1 MNYPENIEQKIDF
14 TQIREWIMRECDSPL
29 GKERCEQMVYLTDF
43 NAIAEHVNRTAQ
55 MQQALTDS
63 TLTFPSGDIY
73 DLREQLQRIRIEGLY
88 LDESELFS
96 LQKCLLFAHAMQ
108 VFLSGLDERRYDLL
122 IGVRSMLS
130 LSLTPI
136 LNRLDQLLDRYGELR
151 DNASPE
157 LARLRQELRKAEGTV
172 ARAIDRILR
181 QAQADG
187 LIDKDAAPT
196 LREGRLVLPVAPAYK
211 RKIGGIVHDES
222 ASGKTVYIEPQQV
235 IEANN
240 HIREL
245 EGAERRERIRLLI
258 EFSTELR
265 PLLSDLM
272 QVQQFVAEVDFLRA
286 KARIGIR
293 LNSIAPTL
301 VDRPILAWREAR
313 HPILCRRLPEVG
325 KQVVPLDICLYNG
338 NRILVISGP
347 NAGGKSVCLKT
358 AALLQYMLQCGLTVP
373 AGEASE
379 AGIFRQLMIDI
390 GDEQSINND
399 LSTYSSHLRN
409 MKYFVKNADANTLFL
424 IDEFGTGTEP
434 LIGGALAQSVLIH
447 LNQAGAMG
455 IITTHYTN
463 LKHLAEQTEG
473 IVNGAMLYDRGALK
487 PLFQLSIGQ
496 AGSSFAIEIARQIG
510 LPEQI
515 ITEATELI
523 GAEHIDYDKQ
533 LQDIARDK
541 RYWENKRQNIRQR
554 EKHLEERIALYEDQ
568 IGNLKKKQKEMLD
581 EAKQQA
587 ADILEQS
594 NATIE
599 RTIREI
605 KEAKADKEAT
615 KKAREKVEE
624 LKQQVKRPQSA
635 TAKRQKTASLHP
647 TRTSSLGTPPLK
659 DNKPQ
664 APVKENGKTVLH
676 DLSDLR
682 ILSKR
687 PDIVSKPTTPRPA
700 TTVADQMRR
709 RKLAFNRT
717 LDMRGMRVDEALE
730 QIIAYIDDA
739 IMVGAEEVTILHGT
753 GTGAVKQVVR
763 DYLQQK
769 NHAMH
774 KRGVGEITFHDGDPD
789 RGGAGITI
797 VEL

>member
-14 TQIREWIMRECDSPL
+14 TLIREWVMKECDSPL
-29 GKERCEQMVYLTDF
+29 GKERCEAMSFMTDTT
-43 NAIAEHVNRTAQ
+43 AIRERVAQTAQ
-55 MQQALTDS
+55 MQQALTDA
-63 TLTFPSGDIY
+63 TLSFPQGDIY
-73 DLREQLQRIRIEGLY
+73 DLREQLQRIRVEGLY
-88 LDESELFS
+88 LDEAELFC

-108 VFLSGLDERRYDLL
+108 SFLRSLDPARYALL
-122 IGVRSMLS
+122 TNMANILGIS
-130 LSLTPI
+130 LSPVTS
-136 LNRLDQLLDRYGELR
+136 RLEQLLDRYGELR
-151 DNASPE
+151 DSASPE

-187 LIDKDAAPT
+187 IIDKDAAPT
-196 LREGRLVLPVAPAYK
+196 LREGRLVLPVAPSYK
-211 RKIGGIVHDES
+211 RKISGIVHDES

-245 EGAERRERIRLLI
+245 EGAERRERVRILI
-258 EFSTELR
+258 AFSGELR

-272 QVQQFVAEVDFLRA
+272 QVQHFVAEVDFVRA
-286 KARIGIR
+286 KARVGIR
-293 LNSIAPTL
+293 LHSIAPQIEP
-301 VDRPILAWREAR
+301 RPLLHWQQAR
-313 HPILCRRLPEVG
+313 HPILSKRLPEVG
-325 KQVVPLDICLYNG
+325 KEVVPLDINLHEG

-373 AGEASE
+373 AGEASV
-379 AGIFRQLMIDI
+379 AGLFSQLMIDI

-409 MKYFVKNADANTLFL
+409 MKYFVKNANPDTLFL

-434 LIGGALAQSVLIH
+434 LIGGSIAESVLLH

-473 IVNGAMLYDRGALK
+473 IVNGAMLYDRGALR

-510 LPEQI
+510 LPEEI
-515 ITEATELI
+515 INEATQLI

-541 RYWENKRQNIRQR
+541 RYWQNKRENIRTR
-554 EKHLEERIALYEDQ
+554 EKHLEERIAYYEQQ
-568 IGNLKKKQKEMLD
+568 IGSIKQTKREMLD

-587 ADILEQS
+587 ADILQQS
-594 NATIE
+594 NAAIE

-605 KEAKADKEAT
+605 KESQADKEAT
-615 KKAREKVEE
+615 RKAREKVEE
-624 LKQQVKRPQSA
+624 LKQKVSTDSGKSRKS
-635 TAKRQKTASLHP
+635 RDS
-647 TRTSSLGTPPLK
+647 RNSGDSRISRDSRISSTP
-659 DNKPQ
+659 
-664 APVKENGKTVLH
+664 GKSVLH
-676 DLSDLR
+676 DLSELR
-682 ILSKR
+682 VLTKR
-687 PDIVSKPTTPRPA
+687 PDIAAKPTPQRSSA
-700 TTVADQMRR
+700 SSVADQMRR

-730 QIIAYIDDA
+730 AIIAYIDDA

-753 GTGAVKQVVR
+753 GSGAVKQVVR
-763 DYLQQK
+763 DYLQEK
-769 NHAMH
+769 SHAMR
-774 KRGVGEITFHDGDPD
+774 KRGTGTITFHDGDPD
-789 RGGAGITI
+789 RGGAGLTI

>member
-1 MNYPENIEQKIDF
+1 LLIANLNYPENIEQKIDF
-14 TQIREWIMRECDSPL
+14 TVIREWVNKECDSPL
-29 GKERCEQMVYLTDF
+29 GQERCEAMSFLTDAS
-43 NAIAEHVNRTAQ
+43 AIAERVQQTWQ
-55 MQQALTDS
+55 MQQALTDA
-63 TLTFPSGDIY
+63 TLSFPRGDIY

-88 LDESELFS
+88 LDEPELFS
-96 LQKCLLFAHAMQ
+96 LQKCLLFARDMQ
-108 VFLSGLDERRYDLL
+108 AFLKSLDPARYALL
-122 IGVRSMLS
+122 INMSTMLG

-136 LNRLDQLLDRYGELR
+136 TNRLEQLLDRYGELR

-187 LIDKDAAPT
+187 IIDRDAAPT
-196 LREGRLVLPVAPAYK
+196 LREGRLVLPVAPSYK
-211 RKIGGIVHDES
+211 RKISGIVHDES

-245 EGAERRERIRLLI
+245 EGAERRERIRILI
-258 EFSTELR
+258 AFASELR
-265 PLLSDLM
+265 PLLDDLM
-272 QVQQFVAEVDFLRA
+272 QVQHFVAEVDFVRA
-286 KARIGIR
+286 KARVGVQLR
-293 LNSIAPTL
+293 SIAPEM
-301 VDRPILAWREAR
+301 VKRPLISWKQAR
-313 HPILCRRLPEVG
+313 HPILSKRLPEVG
-325 KQVVPLDICLYNG
+325 KQVVPLDINLHEG

-373 AGEASE
+373 AGEASQ
-379 AGIFRQLMIDI
+379 AGIFKQLMIDI

-409 MKYFVKNADANTLFL
+409 MKYFVKNADKDTLFL

-434 LIGGALAQSVLIH
+434 LIGGAIAESVLLH
-447 LNQAGAMG
+447 LNQAEAMG

-473 IVNGAMLYDRGALK
+473 IVNGAMLYDRGALR

-515 ITEATELI
+515 INEATGLI

-541 RYWENKRQNIRQR
+541 RYWQNKRENIRTR
-554 EKHLEERIALYEDQ
+554 EKHLEERIAYYEQQ
-568 IGNLKKKQKEMLD
+568 IGSIKQTKREMLD

-587 ADILEQS
+587 ADLLQQS
-594 NATIE
+594 NAAIE

-605 KEAKADKEAT
+605 KESQADKEVT
-615 KKAREKVEE
+615 RKAREKVEV
-624 LKQQVKRPQSA
+624 LKEKVSSKQPSLA
-635 TAKRQKTASLHP
+635 AKRAKTQ
-647 TRTSSLGTPPLK
+647 PPM
-659 DNKPQ
+659 PAVEQ
-664 APVKENGKTVLH
+664 RGGKSVLH
-676 DLSDLR
+676 DLSELR
-682 ILSKR
+682 VLTKR
-687 PDIVSKPTTPRPA
+687 PDLAPKPSAPRPA

-730 QIIAYIDDA
+730 AIIAYIDDA

-753 GTGAVKQVVR
+753 GSGAVKQVVR
-763 DYLQQK
+763 DYLQEK
-769 NHAMH
+769 SHAMR
-774 KRGVGEITFHDGDPD
+774 KRGTGTITFHDGDPD
-789 RGGAGITI
+789 RGGAGLTI

>member
-14 TQIREWIMRECDSPL
+14 TLIREWVMKECDSPL
-29 GKERCEQMVYLTDF
+29 GKERCEAMSFMTDTT
-43 NAIAEHVNRTAQ
+43 AIRERVAQTAQ
-55 MQQALTDS
+55 MQQALTDA
-63 TLTFPSGDIY
+63 TLSFPQGDIY
-73 DLREQLQRIRIEGLY
+73 DLREQLQRIRVEGLY
-88 LDESELFS
+88 LDEAELFC

-108 VFLSGLDERRYDLL
+108 SFLRSLDPARYALL
-122 IGVRSMLS
+122 TNMANILGIS
-130 LSLTPI
+130 LSPVTS
-136 LNRLDQLLDRYGELR
+136 RLEQLLDRYGELR
-151 DNASPE
+151 DSASPE

-187 LIDKDAAPT
+187 IIDKDAAPT
-196 LREGRLVLPVAPAYK
+196 LREGRLVLPVAPSYK
-211 RKIGGIVHDES
+211 RKISGIVHDES

-245 EGAERRERIRLLI
+245 EGAERRERVRILI
-258 EFSTELR
+258 AFSGELR

-272 QVQQFVAEVDFLRA
+272 QVQHFVAEVDFVRA
-286 KARIGIR
+286 KARVGIR
-293 LNSIAPTL
+293 LHSIAPQIEP
-301 VDRPILAWREAR
+301 RPLLHWLQAR
-313 HPILCRRLPEVG
+313 HPILSKRLPEVG
-325 KQVVPLDICLYNG
+325 KEVVPLDINLHEG

-373 AGEASE
+373 AGEASV
-379 AGIFRQLMIDI
+379 AGLFSQLMIDI

-409 MKYFVKNADANTLFL
+409 MKYFVKNANPDTLFL

-434 LIGGALAQSVLIH
+434 LIGGSIAESVLLH

-473 IVNGAMLYDRGALK
+473 IVNGAMLYDRGALR

-510 LPEQI
+510 LPEEI
-515 ITEATELI
+515 INEATQLI

-541 RYWENKRQNIRQR
+541 RYWQNKRENIRTR
-554 EKHLEERIALYEDQ
+554 EKHLEERIAYYEQQ
-568 IGNLKKKQKEMLD
+568 IGSIKQTKREMLD

-587 ADILEQS
+587 ADILQQS
-594 NATIE
+594 NAAIE

-605 KEAKADKEAT
+605 KESQADKEAT
-615 KKAREKVEE
+615 RKAREKVEE
-624 LKQQVKRPQSA
+624 L
-635 TAKRQKTASLHP
+635 RQKVSTDSGKS
-647 TRTSSLGTPPLK
+647 RKSRDSRNSGDSRISRDSRISSTP
-659 DNKPQ
+659 
-664 APVKENGKTVLH
+664 GKSVLH
-676 DLSDLR
+676 DLSELR
-682 ILSKR
+682 VLTKR
-687 PDIVSKPTTPRPA
+687 PDIAAKPTPQRSSA
-700 TTVADQMRR
+700 SSVADQMRR

-730 QIIAYIDDA
+730 AIIAYIDDA

-753 GTGAVKQVVR
+753 GSGAVKQVVR
-763 DYLQQK
+763 DYLQEK
-769 NHAMH
+769 SHAMR
-774 KRGVGEITFHDGDPD
+774 KRGTGTITFHDGDPD
-789 RGGAGITI
+789 RGGAGLTI

>member
-1 MNYPENIEQKIDF
+1 MNYPDNIEQKIDF
-14 TQIREWIMRECDSPL
+14 TLIREWVSRECDSPL
-29 GKERCEQMVYLTDF
+29 GQERCAEMSYLTDPT
-43 NAIAEHVNRTAQ
+43 AIIERVTQTAQ
-55 MQQALTDS
+55 MQQALTDA
-63 TLTFPSGDIY
+63 TLSFPRGDIF
-73 DLREQLQRIRIEGLY
+73 DLRKQLQRIRIEGLY
-88 LDESELFS
+88 LDEPELFS
-96 LQKCLLFAHAMQ
+96 LQKCLLFARDMQ
-108 VFLSGLDERRYDLL
+108 AFLRSLDPARYALLMNMANMLGLP
-122 IGVRSMLS
+122 
-130 LSLTPI
+130 LTPI
-136 LNRLDQLLDRYGELR
+136 TTRLDQLLDRYGELR
-151 DNASPE
+151 DSASPE

-245 EGAERRERIRLLI
+245 EGAERRERIRILI
-258 EFSTELR
+258 AFSGELR
-265 PLLSDLM
+265 PLLGDLM
-272 QVQQFVAEVDFLRA
+272 QVQNFVAEVDFVRA
-286 KARIGIR
+286 KARVG
-293 LNSIAPTL
+293 LQLHSIAPNIVKQPL
-301 VDRPILAWREAR
+301 ISWKQAR
-313 HPILCRRLPEVG
+313 HPILCKRLPEVG
-325 KQVVPLDICLYNG
+325 KEVVPLDITLHEG

-358 AALLQYMLQCGLTVP
+358 AAMLQYMLQCGMTVP
-373 AGEASE
+373 AGEASQ
-379 AGIFRQLMIDI
+379 AGIFKQLMIDI

-409 MKYFVKNADANTLFL
+409 MKYFVRNADSDTLFL

-434 LIGGALAQSVLIH
+434 LIGGAIAESVLLH
-447 LNQAGAMG
+447 LNGAQAMG

-463 LKHLAEQTEG
+463 LKHMAEQTEG
-473 IVNGAMLYDRGALK
+473 IVNGAMLYDRGALR

-515 ITEATELI
+515 ITEATQLI

-541 RYWENKRQNIRQR
+541 RYWQNKRENIRTR
-554 EKHLEERIALYEDQ
+554 EKHLEERITYYEQQ
-568 IGNLKKKQKEMLD
+568 IGSLKQTKREMLD

-587 ADILEQS
+587 ADILNQS

-605 KEAKADKEAT
+605 KEAQAGKEAT
-615 KKAREKVEE
+615 RKAREKVEE
-624 LKQQVKRPQSA
+624 LKRRVESPQPMVAAKKR
-635 TAKRQKTASLHP
+635 KTAAP
-647 TRTSSLGTPPLK
+647 RDP
-659 DNKPQ
+659 KPQ
-664 APVKENGKTVLH
+664 PATVNGKTVLH

-682 ILSKR
+682 LLTKH
-687 PDIVSKPTTPRPA
+687 PDSAPKPAAARPA

-709 RKLAFNRT
+709 SKLSFNRT

-730 QIIAYIDDA
+730 TIIAYIDNA

-769 NHAMH
+769 SNAMR
-774 KRGVGEITFHDGDPD
+774 KRGTGSITFHDGDPD

>member
-1 MNYPENIEQKIDF
+1 MLIANLNYPENIEQKIDF
-14 TQIREWIMRECDSPL
+14 TVIREWVNKECDSPL
-29 GKERCEQMVYLTDF
+29 GQERCEAMSFLTDAS
-43 NAIAEHVNRTAQ
+43 AIAERVQQTWQ
-55 MQQALTDS
+55 MQQALTDA
-63 TLTFPSGDIY
+63 TLSFPRGDIY

-88 LDESELFS
+88 LDEPELFS
-96 LQKCLLFAHAMQ
+96 LQKCLLFARDMQ
-108 VFLSGLDERRYDLL
+108 AFLKSLDPARYALL
-122 IGVRSMLS
+122 INMSTMLG

-136 LNRLDQLLDRYGELR
+136 TNRLEQLLDRYGELR

-187 LIDKDAAPT
+187 IIDRDAAPT
-196 LREGRLVLPVAPAYK
+196 LREGRLVLPVAPSYK
-211 RKIGGIVHDES
+211 RKISGIVHDES

-245 EGAERRERIRLLI
+245 EGAERRERIRILI
-258 EFSTELR
+258 AFASELR
-265 PLLSDLM
+265 PLLDDLM
-272 QVQQFVAEVDFLRA
+272 QVQHFVAEVDFVRA
-286 KARIGIR
+286 KARVGVQLR
-293 LNSIAPTL
+293 SIAPEM
-301 VDRPILAWREAR
+301 VKRPLISWKQAR
-313 HPILCRRLPEVG
+313 HPILSKRLPEVG
-325 KQVVPLDICLYNG
+325 KQVVPLDINLHEG

-373 AGEASE
+373 AGEASQ
-379 AGIFRQLMIDI
+379 AGIFKQLMIDI

-409 MKYFVKNADANTLFL
+409 MKYFVKNADKDTLFL

-434 LIGGALAQSVLIH
+434 LIGGAIAESVLLH
-447 LNQAGAMG
+447 LNQAEAMG

-473 IVNGAMLYDRGALK
+473 IVNGAMLYDRGALR

-515 ITEATELI
+515 INEATGLI

-541 RYWENKRQNIRQR
+541 RYWQNKRENIRTR
-554 EKHLEERIALYEDQ
+554 EKHLEERIAYYEQQ
-568 IGNLKKKQKEMLD
+568 IGSIKQTKREMLD

-587 ADILEQS
+587 ADLLQQS
-594 NATIE
+594 NAAIE

-605 KEAKADKEAT
+605 KESQADKEVT
-615 KKAREKVEE
+615 RKAREKVEV
-624 LKQQVKRPQSA
+624 LKEKVSSKQPSLA
-635 TAKRQKTASLHP
+635 AKRAKTQ
-647 TRTSSLGTPPLK
+647 PPM
-659 DNKPQ
+659 PAVEQ
-664 APVKENGKTVLH
+664 RGGKSVLH
-676 DLSDLR
+676 DLSELR
-682 ILSKR
+682 VLTKR
-687 PDIVSKPTTPRPA
+687 PDLAPKPSAPRPA

-730 QIIAYIDDA
+730 AIIAYIDDA

-753 GTGAVKQVVR
+753 GSGAVKQVVR
-763 DYLQQK
+763 DYLQEK
-769 NHAMH
+769 SHAMR
-774 KRGVGEITFHDGDPD
+774 KRGTGTITFHDGDPD
-789 RGGAGITI
+789 RGGAGLTI

>member
-1 MNYPENIEQKIDF
+1 MIYPENIEQKIDF
-14 TQIREWIMRECDSPL
+14 TLIRGWVNKECDSPL
-29 GKERCEQMVYLTDF
+29 GQERCEQMSYLTDPK
-43 NAIAEHVNRTAQ
+43 AIAERVTQTAQ
-55 MQQALTDS
+55 MQQALTDAALS
-63 TLTFPSGDIY
+63 FPRGDIY

-88 LDESELFS
+88 LDEPELFS
-96 LQKCLLFAHAMQ
+96 LQKCLLFAHDMQ
-108 VFLSGLDERRYDLL
+108 AFLKGLDAARYALL
-122 IGVRSMLS
+122 INMGNMLG

-136 LNRLDQLLDRYGELR
+136 TTRLDQLLDRYGELR

-235 IEANN
+235 VEANN

-245 EGAERRERIRLLI
+245 EGAERRERIRILI
-258 EFSTELR
+258 AFSSELR
-265 PLLSDLM
+265 PLLDDLM
-272 QVQQFVAEVDFLRA
+272 QVQQFVAEVDFVRA
-286 KARIGIR
+286 KARVGLQ

-301 VDRPILAWREAR
+301 VKKPVIRWQQAR
-313 HPILCRRLPEVG
+313 HPVLCKRLPEVG
-325 KQVVPLDICLYNG
+325 KEVVPLDITLHEG

-358 AALLQYMLQCGLTVP
+358 AALMQYMLQCGLTVP
-373 AGEASE
+373 VGEASE
-379 AGIFRQLMIDI
+379 AGIFKQMMIDI

-409 MKYFVKNADANTLFL
+409 MKYFVKNADKDTLFL

-434 LIGGALAQSVLIH
+434 LIGGAIAESVLLR
-447 LNQAGAMG
+447 LNEAQATG

-473 IVNGAMLYDRGALK
+473 IVNGAMLYDRGALR

-510 LPEQI
+510 LPEDI
-515 ITEATELI
+515 ISQATELI

-541 RYWENKRQNIRQR
+541 RYWENKRQNIRTR
-554 EKHLEERIALYEDQ
+554 EKHLEERIAYYEKE
-568 IGNLKKKQKEMLD
+568 IGELKKKQKEMIS

-587 ADILEQS
+587 ADLLEQS

-615 KKAREKVEE
+615 KKARAKVEE
-624 LKQQVKRPQSA
+624 LKLQVNQKPRSTRITRSTQKNQSSPSPEPEKRS
-635 TAKRQKTASLHP
+635 
-647 TRTSSLGTPPLK
+647 
-659 DNKPQ
+659 
-664 APVKENGKTVLH
+664 GKSVLH
-676 DLSDLR
+676 DLSELK
-682 ILSKR
+682 ILTKR
-687 PDIVSKPTTPRPA
+687 PDLAPTPTATRPT

-739 IMVGAEEVTILHGT
+739 IMVGADEVTILHGT

-769 NHAMH
+769 KHAMA
-774 KRGVGEITFHDGDPD
+774 KRGTGTLNYHDGDPD

>member
-1 MNYPENIEQKIDF
+1 MLYPENIEQKIDF
-14 TQIREWIMRECDSPL
+14 TLIRGWVSKECDSPL
-29 GKERCEQMVYLTDF
+29 GQERCEQMSFLTDPT
-43 NAIAEHVNRTAQ
+43 AIIERVNQTAQ
-55 MQQALTDS
+55 MQQALTDA
-63 TLTFPSGDIY
+63 TLSFPRGDIY

-88 LDESELFS
+88 LDEQELFS
-96 LQKCLLFAHAMQ
+96 LQKCLLFARDMQ
-108 VFLSGLDERRYDLL
+108 TFLKGLEPARYALL
-122 IGVRSMLS
+122 INMSNMLGM
-130 LSLTPI
+130 SLTPVTTQ
-136 LNRLDQLLDRYGELR
+136 LERLLDRYGELR
-151 DNASPE
+151 DTASPE

-245 EGAERRERIRLLI
+245 EGAERRERIRILI
-258 EFSTELR
+258 AFANELR
-265 PLLSDLM
+265 PLLGDLM
-272 QVQQFVAEVDFLRA
+272 QVQHFVAEVDFVRA
-286 KARIGIR
+286 KARVG
-293 LNSIAPTL
+293 LQLKSIAPTL
-301 VDRPILAWREAR
+301 VKKPVIHWQQAR
-313 HPILCRRLPEVG
+313 HPILCKRLPEVG
-325 KQVVPLDICLYNG
+325 KEVVPLDITLHEG

-358 AALLQYMLQCGLTVP
+358 AAMLQYMLQCGMTVP

-379 AGIFRQLMIDI
+379 AGIFKQLMIDI

-409 MKYFVKNADANTLFL
+409 MKYFVKNADTNTLFL

-434 LIGGALAQSVLIH
+434 LIGGAIAESVLLH
-447 LNQAGAMG
+447 LNEAHATG

-473 IVNGAMLYDRGALK
+473 IVNGAMLYDRGALR

-515 ITEATELI
+515 IQEATELI

-541 RYWENKRQNIRQR
+541 RYWENKRQNIRTR
-554 EKHLEERIALYEDQ
+554 EKHLEEKIAYYEKE
-568 IGNLKKKQKEMLD
+568 IGELKKKQKEMLN

-587 ADILEQS
+587 ADLLEQS

-605 KEAKADKEAT
+605 KEAQADKEAT
-615 KKAREKVEE
+615 KKARAKVEE
-624 LKQQVKRPQSA
+624 LKQQVSKPQSA
-635 TAKRQKTASLHP
+635 TAKKAKTAVAQ
-647 TRTSSLGTPPLK
+647 RTKTPEPEK
-659 DNKPQ
+659 RG
-664 APVKENGKTVLH
+664 GKSVLH
-676 DLSDLR
+676 DLSELR
-682 ILSKR
+682 LLTKR
-687 PDIVSKPTTPRPA
+687 PDLMPKPTTTSQRPTT

-730 QIIAYIDDA
+730 TIIAYIDDA
-739 IMVGAEEVTILHGT
+739 IMVGADEVTILHGT

-769 NHAMH
+769 SHAMA
-774 KRGVGEITFHDGDPD
+774 KRGAGSISFHDGDPD
-789 RGGAGITI
+789 RGGAGLTI

>member
-14 TQIREWIMRECDSPL
+14 TLIREWVIKECDSPL
-29 GKERCEQMVYLTDF
+29 GQERCADMTYLTDA
-43 NAIAEHVNRTAQ
+43 NAIAERVQQTWQ
-55 MQQALTDS
+55 MQQALTDA
-63 TLTFPSGDIY
+63 TLSFPHGDIF

-88 LDESELFS
+88 LDEPELFS
-96 LQKCLLFAHAMQ
+96 LQKCLLFARDMQ
-108 VFLSGLDERRYDLL
+108 AFLKSLEPARYALL
-122 IGVRSMLS
+122 INMSNMLGI
-130 LSLTPI
+130 SLTPI
-136 LNRLDQLLDRYGELR
+136 TTQLERLLDRYGELR

-245 EGAERRERIRLLI
+245 EGAERRERIRILI
-258 EFSTELR
+258 AFANELR
-265 PLLSDLM
+265 PLLGDLL
-272 QVQQFVAEVDFLRA
+272 QVQHFVAEVDFVRA
-286 KARIGIR
+286 KARVG
-293 LNSIAPTL
+293 LQLGSIAPEL
-301 VDRPILAWREAR
+301 VKRPLIRWQQAR
-313 HPILCRRLPEVG
+313 HPILCKRLPEVG
-325 KQVVPLDICLYNG
+325 KEVVPLDINLHEG

-358 AALLQYMLQCGLTVP
+358 AAMLQYMLQCGMTVP
-373 AGEASE
+373 AGEASQ
-379 AGIFRQLMIDI
+379 AGIFKQLMIDI

-409 MKYFVKNADANTLFL
+409 MKHFVKNADKDTLFL

-434 LIGGALAQSVLIH
+434 LIGGAIAESVLLH
-447 LNQAGAMG
+447 LNQAQAMG

-473 IVNGAMLYDRGALK
+473 IVNGAMLYDRGALR

-510 LPEQI
+510 LPEEI
-515 ITEATELI
+515 INEATQLI

-541 RYWENKRQNIRQR
+541 RYWQNKRENIRSR
-554 EKHLEERIALYEDQ
+554 EKHLEERIAYYEQQ
-568 IGNLKKKQKEMLD
+568 IGSIKQTKREMLD

-587 ADILEQS
+587 ADILQQS

-605 KEAKADKEAT
+605 KESQADKEAT

-624 LKQQVKRPQSA
+624 MKEKVSSKQPSLA
-635 TAKRQKTASLHP
+635 AKRAKP
-647 TRTSSLGTPPLK
+647 TQPTTPAVE
-659 DNKPQ
+659 Q
-664 APVKENGKTVLH
+664 RGGKSVLH
-676 DLSDLR
+676 DLSELR
-682 ILSKR
+682 MLTKR
-687 PDIVSKPTTPRPA
+687 PDIAAKPATPRPA

-730 QIIAYIDDA
+730 TIIAYIDDA

-763 DYLQQK
+763 DYLQEK
-769 NHAMH
+769 SHAMR
-774 KRGVGEITFHDGDPD
+774 KRGTGTITYHDGDPD

>member
-1 MNYPENIEQKIDF
+1 MNYPDNIEQKIDF
-14 TQIREWIMRECDSPL
+14 TQVREWIRKECDSPL
-29 GKERCEQMVYLTDF
+29 GEERCAAMTFLTDAA
-43 NAIAEHVNRTAQ
+43 AISERVQQTAQ
-55 MQQALTDS
+55 MQQALTDA
-63 TLTFPSGDIY
+63 TLSFPRGDIY

-88 LDESELFS
+88 LDEAELFS
-96 LQKCLLFAHAMQ
+96 LQKCLQFAEEMQ
-108 VFLSGLDERRYDLL
+108 RFLKTLDLTRYSLL
-122 IGVRSMLS
+122 IAMSNMLTI
-130 LSLTPI
+130 SLTPI
-136 LNRLDQLLDRYGELR
+136 LVRLDQLLDRYGELR
-151 DNASPE
+151 DSASPE
-157 LARLRQELRKAEGTV
+157 LGRLRQELRKAEGTV

-196 LREGRLVLPVAPAYK
+196 LREGRLVLPVPPAYK

-245 EGAERRERIRLLI
+245 EGAERRERIRILI
-258 EFSTELR
+258 AFSGELR
-265 PLLSDLM
+265 PLLTDLM
-272 QVQQFVAEVDFLRA
+272 QVQQFVAEIDFVRA
-286 KARIGIR
+286 KARVGIG
-293 LNSIAPTL
+293 LKSIAPIIN
-301 VDRPILAWREAR
+301 DRPLLSWREAR
-313 HPILCRRLPEVG
+313 HPILCKRLPEAG
-325 KQVVPLDICLYNG
+325 KQVVPLDINLHEG

-409 MKYFVKNADANTLFL
+409 MKYFVRNADAQTLFL

-434 LIGGALAQSVLIH
+434 LIGGALAESVLLH
-447 LNQAGAMG
+447 LNQAEAMG

-463 LKHLAEQTEG
+463 LKHLAEQTDG

-510 LPEQI
+510 LPEEI
-515 ITEATELI
+515 IKQATELI

-541 RYWENKRQNIRQR
+541 RYWQNKRENIRSR
-554 EKHLEERIALYEDQ
+554 EKHLEERIAYYEQQ
-568 IGNLKKKQKEMLD
+568 IGSIKQTQREMLS

-587 ADILEQS
+587 ADLLQQS

-605 KEAKADKEAT
+605 KEAQADKEVT
-615 KKAREKVEE
+615 RKAREKVEE
-624 LKQQVKRPQSA
+624 MKQKVNTK
-635 TAKRQKTASLHP
+635 TAKTK
-647 TRTSSLGTPPLK
+647 
-659 DNKPQ
+659 
-664 APVKENGKTVLH
+664 VNGKSVKSVRSVPNSSTPALEQRGGKSVLH
-676 DLSDLR
+676 DLSELR
-682 ILSKR
+682 ILTKR
-687 PDIVSKPTTPRPA
+687 PELPAKPVTQRA
-700 TTVADQMRR
+700 TSSVADQMRR

-717 LDMRGMRVDEALE
+717 LDMRGMRADEALE
-730 QIIAYIDDA
+730 TIIAYIDDA

-763 DYLQQK
+763 DYLQEK
-769 NHAMH
+769 SHAMR
-774 KRGVGEITFHDGDPD
+774 KRGTGTITFHDGDPD

>member
-1 MNYPENIEQKIDF
+1 MLIANLNYPENIEQKIDF
-14 TQIREWIMRECDSPL
+14 TVIREWVNKECDSPL
-29 GKERCEQMVYLTDF
+29 GQERCEAMSFLTDAS
-43 NAIAEHVNRTAQ
+43 AIAERVQQTWQ
-55 MQQALTDS
+55 MQQALTDA
-63 TLTFPSGDIY
+63 TLSFPRGDIY

-88 LDESELFS
+88 LDEPELFS
-96 LQKCLLFAHAMQ
+96 LQKCLLFARDMQ
-108 VFLSGLDERRYDLL
+108 AFLKSLDPARYALL
-122 IGVRSMLS
+122 INMSTMLG

-136 LNRLDQLLDRYGELR
+136 TNRLEQLLDRYGELR

-187 LIDKDAAPT
+187 IIDRDAAPT
-196 LREGRLVLPVAPAYK
+196 LREGRLVLPVAPSYK
-211 RKIGGIVHDES
+211 RKISGIVHDES

-245 EGAERRERIRLLI
+245 EGAERRERIRILI
-258 EFSTELR
+258 AFAGELR
-265 PLLSDLM
+265 PLLDDLM
-272 QVQQFVAEVDFLRA
+272 QVQHFVAEVDFVRA
-286 KARIGIR
+286 KARVGVQLR
-293 LNSIAPTL
+293 SIAPEM
-301 VDRPILAWREAR
+301 VKRPLISWKQAR
-313 HPILCRRLPEVG
+313 HPILSKRLPEVG
-325 KQVVPLDICLYNG
+325 KQVVPLDINLHEG

-373 AGEASE
+373 AGEASQ
-379 AGIFRQLMIDI
+379 AGIFKQLMIDI

-409 MKYFVKNADANTLFL
+409 MKYFVKNADKDTLFL

-434 LIGGALAQSVLIH
+434 LIGGAIAESVLLH
-447 LNQAGAMG
+447 LNQAEAMG

-473 IVNGAMLYDRGALK
+473 IVNGAMLYDRGALR

-515 ITEATELI
+515 INEATGLI

-541 RYWENKRQNIRQR
+541 RYWQNKRENIRTR
-554 EKHLEERIALYEDQ
+554 EKHLEERIAYYEQQ
-568 IGNLKKKQKEMLD
+568 IGSIKQTKREMLD

-587 ADILEQS
+587 ADLLQQS
-594 NATIE
+594 NAAIE

-605 KEAKADKEAT
+605 KESQADKEVT
-615 KKAREKVEE
+615 RKAREKVEV
-624 LKQQVKRPQSA
+624 LKEKVSSKQPSLA
-635 TAKRQKTASLHP
+635 AKRAKTQ
-647 TRTSSLGTPPLK
+647 PPM
-659 DNKPQ
+659 PAVEQ
-664 APVKENGKTVLH
+664 RGGKSVLH
-676 DLSDLR
+676 DLSELR
-682 ILSKR
+682 VLTKR
-687 PDIVSKPTTPRPA
+687 PDLAPKPSAPRPA

-730 QIIAYIDDA
+730 AIIAYIDDA

-753 GTGAVKQVVR
+753 GSGAVKQVVR
-763 DYLQQK
+763 DYLQEK
-769 NHAMH
+769 SHAMR
-774 KRGVGEITFHDGDPD
+774 KRGTGTITFHDGDPD
-789 RGGAGITI
+789 RGGAGLTI

>member
-14 TQIREWIMRECDSPL
+14 TLIREWISKECDSPL
-29 GKERCEQMVYLTDF
+29 GQERCEQMNYLTDAR
-43 NAIAEHVNRTAQ
+43 AITEHVTRTAQ
-55 MQQALTDS
+55 MQAALTDA
-63 TLTFPSGDIY
+63 TLSFPRGEIY

-88 LDESELFS
+88 LDEPELFC
-96 LQKCLLFAHAMQ
+96 LQKCLLFARDMQ
-108 VFLSGLDERRYDLL
+108 AFLKGLEPARYALL
-122 IGVRSMLS
+122 INMGNMLG
-130 LSLTPI
+130 LPLTPI
-136 LNRLDQLLDRYGELR
+136 TTQLERLLDRYGELR
-151 DNASPE
+151 DSASPE

-240 HIREL
+240 YIREL
-245 EGAERRERIRLLI
+245 EGAERRERIRILI
-258 EFSTELR
+258 AFSGELR
-265 PLLSDLM
+265 PLLGDLM
-272 QVQQFVAEVDFLRA
+272 QVQHFVAEVDFVRA
-286 KARIGIR
+286 KARVGLQLR
-293 LNSIAPTL
+293 SIAPTL
-301 VDRPILAWREAR
+301 VARPVIRWQQAR
-313 HPILCRRLPEVG
+313 HPVLCKRLPEAG
-325 KQVVPLDICLYNG
+325 KEVVPLDITLHEG

-358 AALLQYMLQCGLTVP
+358 AALLQYMLQCGMTVP

-379 AGIFRQLMIDI
+379 AGIFKQLMIDI

-409 MKYFVKNADANTLFL
+409 MKHFVKNADAETLFL

-434 LIGGALAQSVLIH
+434 LIGGAIAESVLLR
-447 LNQAGAMG
+447 LNEAQAMG

-473 IVNGAMLYDRGALK
+473 IVNGAMLYDRGALR

-510 LPEQI
+510 LPEEI
-515 ITEATELI
+515 ISQATALI

-541 RYWENKRQNIRQR
+541 RYWENKRQNIRTR
-554 EKHLEERIALYEDQ
+554 EKHLEERIAYYEKE
-568 IGNLKKKQKEMLD
+568 IGELKKKQKEMLS

-605 KEAKADKEAT
+605 KEAQADKEAT
-615 KKAREKVEE
+615 RKARAKVEE
-624 LKQQVKRPQSA
+624 LKQEVTKD
-635 TAKRQKTASLHP
+635 KRQKTVAP
-647 TRTSSLGTPPLK
+647 K
-659 DNKPQ
+659 DKRQKPAADSRQ
-664 APVKENGKTVLH
+664 PEQRGGKSVLH
-676 DLSDLR
+676 DLSELR
-682 ILSKR
+682 ILTKL
-687 PDIVSKPTTPRPA
+687 PDRAPTTARTRPT
-700 TTVADQMRR
+700 TTVADQMRK

-730 QIIAYIDDA
+730 TIIAYIDDA
-739 IMVGAEEVTILHGT
+739 IMVGADEVTILHGT

-769 NHAMH
+769 RHAMA
-774 KRGVGEITFHDGDPD
+774 KRGTGELNFHDGDPD

>member
-1 MNYPENIEQKIDF
+1 MNYPDNIEQKIDF
-14 TQIREWIMRECDSPL
+14 TLIREWVSRECDSPL
-29 GKERCEQMVYLTDF
+29 GQERCAEMSYLTDPT
-43 NAIAEHVNRTAQ
+43 AIIERVTQTAQ
-55 MQQALTDS
+55 MQQALTDA
-63 TLTFPSGDIY
+63 TLSFPRGDIF
-73 DLREQLQRIRIEGLY
+73 DLRKQLQRIRIEGLY
-88 LDESELFS
+88 LDEPELFS
-96 LQKCLLFAHAMQ
+96 LQKCLLFARDMQ
-108 VFLSGLDERRYDLL
+108 AFLRSLDPARYALLMNMANMLGLP
-122 IGVRSMLS
+122 
-130 LSLTPI
+130 LTPI
-136 LNRLDQLLDRYGELR
+136 TTRLDQLLDRYGELR
-151 DNASPE
+151 DSASPE

-245 EGAERRERIRLLI
+245 EGAERRERIRILI
-258 EFSTELR
+258 AFSGELR
-265 PLLSDLM
+265 PLLGDLM
-272 QVQQFVAEVDFLRA
+272 QVQNFVAEVDFVRA
-286 KARIGIR
+286 KARVG
-293 LNSIAPTL
+293 LQLHSIAPNIVKQPL
-301 VDRPILAWREAR
+301 ISWKQAR
-313 HPILCRRLPEVG
+313 HPILCKRLPEVG
-325 KQVVPLDICLYNG
+325 KEVVPLDITLHEG

-358 AALLQYMLQCGLTVP
+358 AAMLQYMLQCGMTVP
-373 AGEASE
+373 AGEASQ
-379 AGIFRQLMIDI
+379 AGIFKQLMIDI

-409 MKYFVKNADANTLFL
+409 MKYFVRNADSDTLFL

-434 LIGGALAQSVLIH
+434 LIGGAIAESVLLH
-447 LNQAGAMG
+447 LNEAQAMG

-463 LKHLAEQTEG
+463 LKHMAEQTEG
-473 IVNGAMLYDRGALK
+473 IVNGAMLYDRGALR

-515 ITEATELI
+515 ITEATQLI

-541 RYWENKRQNIRQR
+541 RYWQNKRENIRTR
-554 EKHLEERIALYEDQ
+554 EKHLEERITYYEQQ
-568 IGNLKKKQKEMLD
+568 IGSLKQTKREMLD

-587 ADILEQS
+587 ADILNQS

-605 KEAKADKEAT
+605 KEAQAGKEAT
-615 KKAREKVEE
+615 RKAREKVEE
-624 LKQQVKRPQSA
+624 LKRRVESPQPMVAAKKR
-635 TAKRQKTASLHP
+635 KTAAP
-647 TRTSSLGTPPLK
+647 RDP
-659 DNKPQ
+659 KPQ
-664 APVKENGKTVLH
+664 PATVNGKTVLH

-682 ILSKR
+682 LLTKH
-687 PDIVSKPTTPRPA
+687 PDSAPKPAAARPA

-709 RKLAFNRT
+709 SKLSFNRT

-730 QIIAYIDDA
+730 TIIAYIDNA

-769 NHAMH
+769 SNAMR
-774 KRGVGEITFHDGDPD
+774 KRGTGSITFHDGDPD

>member
-1 MNYPENIEQKIDF
+1 MNYPDNIEQKIDF
-14 TQIREWIMRECDSPL
+14 TLIREWVSRECDSPL
-29 GKERCEQMVYLTDF
+29 GQERCAEMSYLTDPT
-43 NAIAEHVNRTAQ
+43 AIIERVTQTAQ
-55 MQQALTDS
+55 MQQALTDA
-63 TLTFPSGDIY
+63 TLSFPRGDIF
-73 DLREQLQRIRIEGLY
+73 DLRKQLQRIRIEGLY
-88 LDESELFS
+88 LDEPELFS
-96 LQKCLLFAHAMQ
+96 LQKCLLFARDMQ
-108 VFLSGLDERRYDLL
+108 AFLRSLDPARYALLMNMANMLGLP
-122 IGVRSMLS
+122 
-130 LSLTPI
+130 LTPI
-136 LNRLDQLLDRYGELR
+136 ATRLDQLLDRYGELR
-151 DNASPE
+151 DSASPE

-245 EGAERRERIRLLI
+245 EGAERRERIRILI
-258 EFSTELR
+258 AFSGELR
-265 PLLSDLM
+265 PLLGDLM
-272 QVQQFVAEVDFLRA
+272 QVQNFVAEVDFVRA
-286 KARIGIR
+286 KARVG
-293 LNSIAPTL
+293 LQLHSIAPNIVKQPL
-301 VDRPILAWREAR
+301 ISWKQAR
-313 HPILCRRLPEVG
+313 HPILCKRLPEVG
-325 KQVVPLDICLYNG
+325 KEVVPLDITLHEG

-358 AALLQYMLQCGLTVP
+358 AAMLQYMLQCGMTVP
-373 AGEASE
+373 AGEASQ
-379 AGIFRQLMIDI
+379 AGIFKQLMIDI

-409 MKYFVKNADANTLFL
+409 MKYFVRNADSDTLFL

-434 LIGGALAQSVLIH
+434 LIGGAIAESVLLH
-447 LNQAGAMG
+447 LNGAQAMG

-463 LKHLAEQTEG
+463 LKHMAEQTEG
-473 IVNGAMLYDRGALK
+473 IVNGAMLYDRGALR

-515 ITEATELI
+515 ITEATQLI

-541 RYWENKRQNIRQR
+541 RYWQNKRENIRTR
-554 EKHLEERIALYEDQ
+554 EKHLEERITYYEQQ
-568 IGNLKKKQKEMLD
+568 IGSLKQTKREMLD

-587 ADILEQS
+587 ADILNQS

-605 KEAKADKEAT
+605 KEAQAGKEAT
-615 KKAREKVEE
+615 RKAREKVEE
-624 LKQQVKRPQSA
+624 LKRRVESPQPMVAAKKR
-635 TAKRQKTASLHP
+635 KTAAP
-647 TRTSSLGTPPLK
+647 RDP
-659 DNKPQ
+659 KPQ
-664 APVKENGKTVLH
+664 PATVNGKTVLH

-682 ILSKR
+682 LLTKH
-687 PDIVSKPTTPRPA
+687 PDSAPKPAAARPA

-709 RKLAFNRT
+709 SKLSFNRT

-730 QIIAYIDDA
+730 TIIAYIDNA

-769 NHAMH
+769 SNAMR
-774 KRGVGEITFHDGDPD
+774 KRGTGSITFHDGDPD

>member
-1 MNYPENIEQKIDF
+1 MLYPDNIEQKIDF
-14 TQIREWIMRECDSPL
+14 TLIREWVSKECDSPL
-29 GKERCEQMVYLTDF
+29 GQERCEQMSYLTDAT
-43 NAIAEHVNRTAQ
+43 AIIERVNQTAQ
-55 MQQALTDS
+55 MQQALTDA
-63 TLTFPSGDIY
+63 TLSFPRGEIY

-88 LDESELFS
+88 LDEPELFS
-96 LQKCLLFAHAMQ
+96 LQKCLLFARDMQ
-108 VFLSGLDERRYDLL
+108 AFLKGLEPARYALL
-122 IGVRSMLS
+122 INMSTMLG
-130 LSLTPI
+130 LSLTPVTT
-136 LNRLDQLLDRYGELR
+136 RLDQLLDRYGELR
-151 DNASPE
+151 DSASPE

-245 EGAERRERIRLLI
+245 EGAERRERIRILI
-258 EFSTELR
+258 AFSGELR
-265 PLLSDLM
+265 PLLGDLM
-272 QVQQFVAEVDFLRA
+272 QVQHFVAEVDFVRA
-286 KARIGIR
+286 KARVG
-293 LNSIAPTL
+293 LQLKSIAPTIVKKPL
-301 VDRPILAWREAR
+301 LCWQQAR
-313 HPILCRRLPEVG
+313 HPILCKRLPEVG
-325 KQVVPLDICLYNG
+325 KEVVPLDIKLHEG

-358 AALLQYMLQCGLTVP
+358 AAMMQYMLQCGMTVP
-373 AGEASE
+373 AGEASQ

-409 MKYFVKNADANTLFL
+409 MKHFVRNADTDTLFL

-434 LIGGALAQSVLIH
+434 LIGGAIAESVLLR
-447 LNQAGAMG
+447 LNEAQATG

-473 IVNGAMLYDRGALK
+473 IVNGAMLYDRGALR

-510 LPEQI
+510 LPEDI
-515 ITEATELI
+515 IAQATGLI

-541 RYWENKRQNIRQR
+541 RYWENKRQNIRTR
-554 EKHLEERIALYEDQ
+554 EKHLEEKIAYYEKE
-568 IGNLKKKQKEMLD
+568 IGELKKKQKEMLN

-587 ADILEQS
+587 ADLLEQS

-605 KEAKADKEAT
+605 KEAQADKEAT
-615 KKAREKVEE
+615 KKARAKVEE
-624 LKQQVKRPQSA
+624 LKQQVSTEERPQPKA
-635 TAKRQKTASLHP
+635 AKRKKTAVAQREKSADAE
-647 TRTSSLGTPPLK
+647 RLK
-659 DNKPQ
+659 
-664 APVKENGKTVLH
+664 NGKAVLH
-676 DLSDLR
+676 DLSELR
-682 ILSKR
+682 MLTKR
-687 PDIVSKPTTPRPA
+687 PELASKPSSPRPT

-730 QIIAYIDDA
+730 TIIAYIDDA
-739 IMVGAEEVTILHGT
+739 IMVGADEVTILHGT

-769 NHAMH
+769 SHAMQ
-774 KRGVGEITFHDGDPD
+774 KRGTGSITFHDGDPD

>member
-14 TQIREWIMRECDSPL
+14 TVIREWVNKECDSPL
-29 GKERCEQMVYLTDF
+29 GQERCEAMSFMTDAS
-43 NAIAEHVNRTAQ
+43 AIAERVQQTWQ
-55 MQQALTDS
+55 MQQALTDA
-63 TLTFPSGDIY
+63 TLSFPRGDIY

-88 LDESELFS
+88 LDEPELFS
-96 LQKCLLFAHAMQ
+96 LQKSLLFARDMQ
-108 VFLSGLDERRYDLL
+108 AFLKSLDPARYALL
-122 IGVRSMLS
+122 INMSTMLG

-136 LNRLDQLLDRYGELR
+136 TNRLEQLLDRYGELR

-187 LIDKDAAPT
+187 IIDRDAAPT
-196 LREGRLVLPVAPAYK
+196 LREGRLVLPVAPSYK
-211 RKIGGIVHDES
+211 RKISGIVHDES

-245 EGAERRERIRLLI
+245 EGAERRERIRILI
-258 EFSTELR
+258 AFAGELR
-265 PLLSDLM
+265 PLLDDLM
-272 QVQQFVAEVDFLRA
+272 QVQHFVAEVDFVRA
-286 KARIGIR
+286 KARVGQQLR
-293 LNSIAPTL
+293 SIAPEL
-301 VDRPILAWREAR
+301 IKRPLISWKQAR
-313 HPILCRRLPEVG
+313 HPILSKRLPEVG
-325 KQVVPLDICLYNG
+325 KQVVPLDINLHEG

-373 AGEASE
+373 AGEASQ
-379 AGIFRQLMIDI
+379 AGIFKQLMIDI

-409 MKYFVKNADANTLFL
+409 MKYFVKNADKDTLFL

-434 LIGGALAQSVLIH
+434 LIGGAIAESVLLH
-447 LNQAGAMG
+447 LNQAEAMG

-473 IVNGAMLYDRGALK
+473 IVNGAMLYDRGALR

-515 ITEATELI
+515 INEATGLI

-541 RYWENKRQNIRQR
+541 RYWQNKRENIRTR
-554 EKHLEERIALYEDQ
+554 EKHLEERIAYYEQQ
-568 IGNLKKKQKEMLD
+568 IGSIKQTKREMLD

-587 ADILEQS
+587 ADLLQQS
-594 NATIE
+594 NAAIE

-605 KEAKADKEAT
+605 KESQADKEAT
-615 KKAREKVEE
+615 KKAREKVEV
-624 LKQQVKRPQSA
+624 LKEKVSSKQPSLA
-635 TAKRQKTASLHP
+635 AKRAKTQP
-647 TRTSSLGTPPLK
+647 TMPAVEQRG
-659 DNKPQ
+659 
-664 APVKENGKTVLH
+664 GKSVLH
-676 DLSDLR
+676 DLSELR
-682 ILSKR
+682 VLTKR
-687 PDIVSKPTTPRPA
+687 PDLAPKPSAPRPA

-730 QIIAYIDDA
+730 AIIAYIDDA

-753 GTGAVKQVVR
+753 GSGAVKQVVR
-763 DYLQQK
+763 DYLQEK
-769 NHAMH
+769 SHAMR
-774 KRGVGEITFHDGDPD
+774 KRGTGTITFHDGDPD
-789 RGGAGITI
+789 RGGAGLTI

>member
-1 MNYPENIEQKIDF
+1 MLIANLNYPENIEQKIDF
-14 TQIREWIMRECDSPL
+14 TVIREWVNKECDSPL
-29 GKERCEQMVYLTDF
+29 GQERCEAMSFLTDAS
-43 NAIAEHVNRTAQ
+43 AIAERVQQTWQ
-55 MQQALTDS
+55 MQQVLTDA
-63 TLTFPSGDIY
+63 TLSFPRGDIY

-88 LDESELFS
+88 LDEPELFS
-96 LQKCLLFAHAMQ
+96 LQKCLLFARDMQ
-108 VFLSGLDERRYDLL
+108 AFLKSLDPARYALL
-122 IGVRSMLS
+122 INMSTMLG

-136 LNRLDQLLDRYGELR
+136 TNRLEQLLDRYGELR

-187 LIDKDAAPT
+187 IIDRDAAPT
-196 LREGRLVLPVAPAYK
+196 LREGRLVLPVAPSYK
-211 RKIGGIVHDES
+211 RKISGIVHDES

-245 EGAERRERIRLLI
+245 EGAERRERIRILI
-258 EFSTELR
+258 AFAGELR
-265 PLLSDLM
+265 PLLDDLM
-272 QVQQFVAEVDFLRA
+272 QVQHFVAEVDFVRA
-286 KARIGIR
+286 KARVGQQLR
-293 LNSIAPTL
+293 SIAPEFIK
-301 VDRPILAWREAR
+301 RPLISWKQAR
-313 HPILCRRLPEVG
+313 HPILSKRLPEVG
-325 KQVVPLDICLYNG
+325 KQVVPLDINLHEG

-373 AGEASE
+373 AGEASQ
-379 AGIFRQLMIDI
+379 AGIFKQLMIDI

-409 MKYFVKNADANTLFL
+409 MKYFVKNADKDTLFL

-434 LIGGALAQSVLIH
+434 LIGGAIAESVLLH
-447 LNQAGAMG
+447 LNQAEAMG

-473 IVNGAMLYDRGALK
+473 IVNGAMLYDRGALR

-515 ITEATELI
+515 INEATGLI

-541 RYWENKRQNIRQR
+541 RYWQNKRENIRTR
-554 EKHLEERIALYEDQ
+554 EKHLEERIAYYEQQ
-568 IGNLKKKQKEMLD
+568 IGSIKQTKREMLD

-587 ADILEQS
+587 ADLLQQS
-594 NATIE
+594 NAAIE

-605 KEAKADKEAT
+605 KESQADKEAT
-615 KKAREKVEE
+615 RKAREKVEV
-624 LKQQVKRPQSA
+624 LKEKVSSKQPSLA
-635 TAKRQKTASLHP
+635 AKRAKTQP
-647 TRTSSLGTPPLK
+647 TMPAVEQRG
-659 DNKPQ
+659 
-664 APVKENGKTVLH
+664 GKSVLH
-676 DLSDLR
+676 DLSELR
-682 ILSKR
+682 MLTKR
-687 PDIVSKPTTPRPA
+687 PDLAPKPSAPRPA

-730 QIIAYIDDA
+730 AIIAYIDDA

-753 GTGAVKQVVR
+753 GSGAVKQVVR
-763 DYLQQK
+763 DYLQEK
-769 NHAMH
+769 SHAMR
-774 KRGVGEITFHDGDPD
+774 KRGTGTITFHDGDPD
-789 RGGAGITI
+789 RGGAGLTI

>member
-1 MNYPENIEQKIDF
+1 MNYPDNIEQKIDF
-14 TQIREWIMRECDSPL
+14 TLIREWVSRECDSPL
-29 GKERCEQMVYLTDF
+29 GQERCAEMSYLTDPT
-43 NAIAEHVNRTAQ
+43 AIIERVTQTAQ
-55 MQQALTDS
+55 MQQALTDA
-63 TLTFPSGDIY
+63 TLSFPRGDIF
-73 DLREQLQRIRIEGLY
+73 DLRKQLQRIRIEGLY
-88 LDESELFS
+88 LDEPELFS
-96 LQKCLLFAHAMQ
+96 LQKCLLFARDMQ
-108 VFLSGLDERRYDLL
+108 AFLRSLAPARYALLMNMANMLGLP
-122 IGVRSMLS
+122 
-130 LSLTPI
+130 LTPI
-136 LNRLDQLLDRYGELR
+136 TTRLDQLLDRYGELR
-151 DNASPE
+151 DSASPE

-245 EGAERRERIRLLI
+245 EGAERRERIRILI
-258 EFSTELR
+258 AFSGELR
-265 PLLSDLM
+265 PLLGDLM
-272 QVQQFVAEVDFLRA
+272 QVQNFVAEVDFVRA
-286 KARIGIR
+286 KARVG
-293 LNSIAPTL
+293 LQLHSIAPNIVKQPL
-301 VDRPILAWREAR
+301 ISWKQAR
-313 HPILCRRLPEVG
+313 HPILCKRLPEVG
-325 KQVVPLDICLYNG
+325 KEVVPLDITLHEG

-358 AALLQYMLQCGLTVP
+358 AAMLQYMLQCGMTVP
-373 AGEASE
+373 AGEASQ
-379 AGIFRQLMIDI
+379 AGIFKQLMIDI

-409 MKYFVKNADANTLFL
+409 MKYFVRNADSDTLFL

-434 LIGGALAQSVLIH
+434 LIGGAIAESVLLH
-447 LNQAGAMG
+447 LNEAKAMG

-473 IVNGAMLYDRGALK
+473 IVNGAMLYDRGALR

-515 ITEATELI
+515 ITEATQLI

-541 RYWENKRQNIRQR
+541 RYWQNKRENIRTR
-554 EKHLEERIALYEDQ
+554 EKHLEERIAYYEQQ
-568 IGNLKKKQKEMLD
+568 IGSLKQTKREMLD

-587 ADILEQS
+587 ADILNQS

-605 KEAKADKEAT
+605 KEAQAGKEAT
-615 KKAREKVEE
+615 RKAREKVEE
-624 LKQQVKRPQSA
+624 LKRRVESPQPMVAAKKR
-635 TAKRQKTASLHP
+635 KTAAP
-647 TRTSSLGTPPLK
+647 RDP
-659 DNKPQ
+659 KPQ
-664 APVKENGKTVLH
+664 PATVNGKTVLH

-682 ILSKR
+682 LLTKH
-687 PDIVSKPTTPRPA
+687 PDSAPKPAAARPA

-709 RKLAFNRT
+709 SKLSFNRT

-730 QIIAYIDDA
+730 TIIAYIDNA

-769 NHAMH
+769 SNAMR
-774 KRGVGEITFHDGDPD
+774 KRGTGSITFHDGDPD

>member
-1 MNYPENIEQKIDF
+1 MNYPDNIEPKIDF
-14 TQIREWIMRECDSPL
+14 TLIREWVSRECDSPL
-29 GKERCEQMVYLTDF
+29 GQERCAEMSYLTDPT
-43 NAIAEHVNRTAQ
+43 AIIERVTQTAQ
-55 MQQALTDS
+55 MQQALTDA
-63 TLTFPSGDIY
+63 TLSFPRGDIF
-73 DLREQLQRIRIEGLY
+73 DLRKQLQRIRIEGLY
-88 LDESELFS
+88 LDEPELFS
-96 LQKCLLFAHAMQ
+96 LQKCLLFARDMQ
-108 VFLSGLDERRYDLL
+108 AFLRSLDPARYALLMNMANMLGLP
-122 IGVRSMLS
+122 
-130 LSLTPI
+130 LTPI
-136 LNRLDQLLDRYGELR
+136 TTRLDQLLDRYGELR
-151 DNASPE
+151 DSASPE

-245 EGAERRERIRLLI
+245 EGAERRERIRILI
-258 EFSTELR
+258 AFSGELR
-265 PLLSDLM
+265 PLLGDLM
-272 QVQQFVAEVDFLRA
+272 QVQNFVAEVDFVRA
-286 KARIGIR
+286 KARVG
-293 LNSIAPTL
+293 LQLHSIAPNIVKQPL
-301 VDRPILAWREAR
+301 ISWKQAR
-313 HPILCRRLPEVG
+313 HPILCKRLPEVG
-325 KQVVPLDICLYNG
+325 KEVVPLDITLHEG

-358 AALLQYMLQCGLTVP
+358 AAMLQYMLQCGMTVP
-373 AGEASE
+373 AGEASQ
-379 AGIFRQLMIDI
+379 AGIFKQLMIDI

-409 MKYFVKNADANTLFL
+409 MKYFVRNADSDTLFL

-434 LIGGALAQSVLIH
+434 LIGGAIAESVLLH
-447 LNQAGAMG
+447 LNGAQAMG

-463 LKHLAEQTEG
+463 LKHMAEQTEG
-473 IVNGAMLYDRGALK
+473 IVNGAMLYDRGALR

-515 ITEATELI
+515 ITEATQLI

-541 RYWENKRQNIRQR
+541 RYWQNKRENIRTR
-554 EKHLEERIALYEDQ
+554 EKHLEERITYYEQQ
-568 IGNLKKKQKEMLD
+568 IGSLKQTKREMLD

-587 ADILEQS
+587 ADILNQS

-605 KEAKADKEAT
+605 KEAQAGKEAT
-615 KKAREKVEE
+615 RKAREKVEE
-624 LKQQVKRPQSA
+624 LKRRVESPQPMVAAKKR
-635 TAKRQKTASLHP
+635 KTAAP
-647 TRTSSLGTPPLK
+647 RDP
-659 DNKPQ
+659 KPQ
-664 APVKENGKTVLH
+664 PATVNGKTVLH

-682 ILSKR
+682 LLTKH
-687 PDIVSKPTTPRPA
+687 PDSAPKPAAARPA

-709 RKLAFNRT
+709 SKLSFNRT

-730 QIIAYIDDA
+730 TIIAYIDNA

-769 NHAMH
+769 SNAMR
-774 KRGVGEITFHDGDPD
+774 KRGTGSITFHDGDPD

>member
-1 MNYPENIEQKIDF
+1 MNYPDNIEQKIDF
-14 TQIREWIMRECDSPL
+14 TLIREWVSRECDSPL
-29 GKERCEQMVYLTDF
+29 GQERCAEMSYLTDPT
-43 NAIAEHVNRTAQ
+43 AIIERVTQTAQ
-55 MQQALTDS
+55 MQQALTDA
-63 TLTFPSGDIY
+63 TLSFPRGDIF

-88 LDESELFS
+88 LDEPELFS
-96 LQKCLLFAHAMQ
+96 LQKCLLFARDMQ
-108 VFLSGLDERRYDLL
+108 AFLRSLDPARYALLMNMANMLGLP
-122 IGVRSMLS
+122 
-130 LSLTPI
+130 LTPI
-136 LNRLDQLLDRYGELR
+136 TTRLDQLLDRYGELR
-151 DNASPE
+151 DSASPE

-245 EGAERRERIRLLI
+245 EGAERRERIRILI
-258 EFSTELR
+258 AFSGELR
-265 PLLSDLM
+265 PLLGDLM
-272 QVQQFVAEVDFLRA
+272 QVQNFVAEVDFVRG
-286 KARIGIR
+286 KARVG
-293 LNSIAPTL
+293 LQLHSIAPNIVKQPL
-301 VDRPILAWREAR
+301 ISWKQAR
-313 HPILCRRLPEVG
+313 HPILCKRLPEVG
-325 KQVVPLDICLYNG
+325 KEVVPLDITLHEG

-358 AALLQYMLQCGLTVP
+358 AAMLQYMLQCGMTVP
-373 AGEASE
+373 AGEASQ
-379 AGIFRQLMIDI
+379 AGIFKQLMIDI

-409 MKYFVKNADANTLFL
+409 MKYFVRNADSDTLFL

-434 LIGGALAQSVLIH
+434 LIGGAIAESVLLH
-447 LNQAGAMG
+447 LNEAQAMG

-473 IVNGAMLYDRGALK
+473 IVNGAMLYDRGALR

-515 ITEATELI
+515 ITEATQLI

-541 RYWENKRQNIRQR
+541 RYWQNKRENIRTR
-554 EKHLEERIALYEDQ
+554 EKHLEERIAYYEQQ
-568 IGNLKKKQKEMLD
+568 IGSLKQTKREMLD

-587 ADILEQS
+587 ADILNQS

-605 KEAKADKEAT
+605 KEAQAGKEAT
-615 KKAREKVEE
+615 RKAREKVEE
-624 LKQQVKRPQSA
+624 LKRRVESPQPMVAAKKR
-635 TAKRQKTASLHP
+635 KTAAP
-647 TRTSSLGTPPLK
+647 RDP
-659 DNKPQ
+659 KPQ
-664 APVKENGKTVLH
+664 PATVNGKTVLH

-682 ILSKR
+682 LLTKH
-687 PDIVSKPTTPRPA
+687 PDSAPKPAAARPA

-709 RKLAFNRT
+709 SKLSFNRT

-730 QIIAYIDDA
+730 TIIAYIDNA

-769 NHAMH
+769 SNAMR
-774 KRGVGEITFHDGDPD
+774 KRGTGSITFHDGDPD

>member
-1 MNYPENIEQKIDF
+1 MNYPDNIEQKIDF
-14 TQIREWIMRECDSPL
+14 TLIREWVMKECDSPL
-29 GKERCEQMVYLTDF
+29 GKERCEAMTFMTDTT
-43 NAIAEHVNRTAQ
+43 AIRERVAQTAQ
-55 MQQALTDS
+55 MQQALTDA
-63 TLTFPSGDIY
+63 TLSFPQGDIY

-88 LDESELFS
+88 LDEPELFC

-108 VFLSGLDERRYDLL
+108 SFLRSLDPTRYALL
-122 IGVRSMLS
+122 TNMANILG

-136 LNRLDQLLDRYGELR
+136 TNRLEQLLDRYGELR
-151 DNASPE
+151 DSASPE

-181 QAQADG
+181 QAQAEG
-187 LIDKDAAPT
+187 IIDKDAAPT
-196 LREGRLVLPVAPAYK
+196 LREGRLVLPVAPSYK
-211 RKIGGIVHDES
+211 RKISGIVHDES

-245 EGAERRERIRLLI
+245 EGAERRERIRILI
-258 EFSTELR
+258 AFSGELR

-272 QVQQFVAEVDFLRA
+272 QVQHFVAEVDFVRA
-286 KARIGIR
+286 KARVGIKLR
-293 LNSIAPTL
+293 SIAPQIEP
-301 VDRPILAWREAR
+301 RPLLRWQQAR
-313 HPILCRRLPEVG
+313 HPILCKRLPEVG
-325 KQVVPLDICLYNG
+325 KEVVPLDISLKEG

-373 AGEASE
+373 AGEASV
-379 AGIFRQLMIDI
+379 AGLFSQLMIDI

-409 MKYFVKNADANTLFL
+409 MKHFVRNANPDTLFL

-434 LIGGALAQSVLIH
+434 LIGGAIAESVLLH

-473 IVNGAMLYDRGALK
+473 VINGAMLYDRGALR

-515 ITEATELI
+515 IKEATELI

-541 RYWENKRQNIRQR
+541 RYWQNKRENIRTR
-554 EKHLEERIALYEDQ
+554 EKHLEERIAYYEQQ
-568 IGNLKKKQKEMLD
+568 IGSIKQTKREMLD

-587 ADILEQS
+587 ADLLQQS
-594 NATIE
+594 NAAIE

-605 KEAKADKEAT
+605 RESQADKEAT
-615 KKAREKVEE
+615 RKARQKVEE
-624 LKQQVKRPQSA
+624 LKQQVERPQST
-635 TAKRQKTASLHP
+635 TAKRQKTA
-647 TRTSSLGTPPLK
+647 TLK
-659 DNKPQ
+659 APKPQ
-664 APVKENGKTVLH
+664 APAVEQRGGKSVLH

-682 ILSKR
+682 MLTKR
-687 PDIVSKPTTPRPA
+687 PEIAAQPTPQRKSA
-700 TTVADQMRR
+700 SSVADQMRR

-730 QIIAYIDDA
+730 TIIAYIDDA

-763 DYLQQK
+763 DYLQEK
-769 NHAMH
+769 SHAMR
-774 KRGVGEITFHDGDPD
+774 KRGTGTITFHDGDPD

>member
-14 TQIREWIMRECDSPL
+14 TLIREWVIRECDSPL
-29 GKERCEQMVYLTDF
+29 GQERCADMTYLTDA
-43 NAIAEHVNRTAQ
+43 NAIAERVQQTWQ
-55 MQQALTDS
+55 MQQALTDA
-63 TLTFPSGDIY
+63 TLSFPHGDIF

-88 LDESELFS
+88 LDEPELFS
-96 LQKCLLFAHAMQ
+96 LQKCLLFARDMQ
-108 VFLSGLDERRYDLL
+108 AFLKSLEPARYALL
-122 IGVRSMLS
+122 INMSNMLGI
-130 LSLTPI
+130 SLTPI
-136 LNRLDQLLDRYGELR
+136 TTQLERLLDRYGELR

-245 EGAERRERIRLLI
+245 EGAERRERIRILI
-258 EFSTELR
+258 AFANELR
-265 PLLSDLM
+265 PLLGDLL
-272 QVQQFVAEVDFLRA
+272 QVQHFVAEVDFVRA
-286 KARIGIR
+286 KARVG
-293 LNSIAPTL
+293 LQLGSIAPEL
-301 VDRPILAWREAR
+301 VKRPLIRWQQAR
-313 HPILCRRLPEVG
+313 HPILCKRLPEVG
-325 KQVVPLDICLYNG
+325 KEVVPLDINLHEG

-358 AALLQYMLQCGLTVP
+358 AAMLQYMLQCGMTVP
-373 AGEASE
+373 AGEASQ
-379 AGIFRQLMIDI
+379 AGIFKQLMIDI

-409 MKYFVKNADANTLFL
+409 MKYFVKNADKDTLFL

-434 LIGGALAQSVLIH
+434 LIGGAIAESVLLH
-447 LNQAGAMG
+447 LNQAQAMG

-473 IVNGAMLYDRGALK
+473 IVNGAMLYDRGALR

-510 LPEQI
+510 LPEDI
-515 ITEATELI
+515 INEATQLI

-541 RYWENKRQNIRQR
+541 RYWQNKRENIRSR
-554 EKHLEERIALYEDQ
+554 EKHLEERIAYYEQQ
-568 IGNLKKKQKEMLD
+568 IGSIKQTKREMLD

-587 ADILEQS
+587 ADILQQS

-605 KEAKADKEAT
+605 KESQADKEAT

-624 LKQQVKRPQSA
+624 MKEKVSSKQPSLA
-635 TAKRQKTASLHP
+635 AKRAKP
-647 TRTSSLGTPPLK
+647 TQPTTPAVE
-659 DNKPQ
+659 Q
-664 APVKENGKTVLH
+664 RGGKSVLH
-676 DLSDLR
+676 DLSELR
-682 ILSKR
+682 MLTKR
-687 PDIVSKPTTPRPA
+687 PDIAAKPATPRPA

-730 QIIAYIDDA
+730 TIIAYIDDA

-763 DYLQQK
+763 DYLQEK
-769 NHAMH
+769 SHAMR
-774 KRGVGEITFHDGDPD
+774 KRGTGTITFHDGDPD

>member
-14 TQIREWIMRECDSPL
+14 TLIREWVIRECDSPL
-29 GKERCEQMVYLTDF
+29 GQERCADMTYLTDA
-43 NAIAEHVNRTAQ
+43 NAIAERVQQTWQ
-55 MQQALTDS
+55 MQQALTDA
-63 TLTFPSGDIY
+63 TLSFPHGDIF

-88 LDESELFS
+88 LDEPELFS
-96 LQKCLLFAHAMQ
+96 LQKCLLFARDMQ
-108 VFLSGLDERRYDLL
+108 AFLKSLEPARYALL
-122 IGVRSMLS
+122 INMSNMLGI
-130 LSLTPI
+130 SLTPI
-136 LNRLDQLLDRYGELR
+136 TTQLERLLDRYGELR

-245 EGAERRERIRLLI
+245 EGAERRERIRILI
-258 EFSTELR
+258 AFANELR
-265 PLLSDLM
+265 PLLGDLL
-272 QVQQFVAEVDFLRA
+272 QVQHFVAEVDFVRA
-286 KARIGIR
+286 KARVG
-293 LNSIAPTL
+293 LQLGSIAPEL
-301 VDRPILAWREAR
+301 VKRPLIRWQQAR
-313 HPILCRRLPEVG
+313 HPILCKRLPEVG
-325 KQVVPLDICLYNG
+325 KEVVPLDINLHEG

-358 AALLQYMLQCGLTVP
+358 AAMLQYMLQCGMTVP
-373 AGEASE
+373 AGEASQ
-379 AGIFRQLMIDI
+379 AGIFKQLMIDI

-409 MKYFVKNADANTLFL
+409 MKYFVKNADKDTLFL

-434 LIGGALAQSVLIH
+434 LIGGAIAESVLLH
-447 LNQAGAMG
+447 LNQAQAMG

-473 IVNGAMLYDRGALK
+473 IVNGAMLYDRGALR

-510 LPEQI
+510 LPEDI
-515 ITEATELI
+515 INEATQLI

-541 RYWENKRQNIRQR
+541 RYWQNKRENIRSR
-554 EKHLEERIALYEDQ
+554 EKHLEERIAYYEQQ
-568 IGNLKKKQKEMLD
+568 IGSIKQTKREMLD

-587 ADILEQS
+587 ADILQQS

-605 KEAKADKEAT
+605 KESQADKEAT

-624 LKQQVKRPQSA
+624 LKEKVSSKQPSLA
-635 TAKRQKTASLHP
+635 AKRAKP
-647 TRTSSLGTPPLK
+647 TQPTTPAVE
-659 DNKPQ
+659 Q
-664 APVKENGKTVLH
+664 RGGKTVFR

-682 ILSKR
+682 ALTKR
-687 PDIVSKPTTPRPA
+687 PDIAAKPATPRPA

-730 QIIAYIDDA
+730 TIIAYIDDA

-763 DYLQQK
+763 DYLQEK
-769 NHAMH
+769 SHAMR
-774 KRGVGEITFHDGDPD
+774 KRGTGTITYHDGDTD